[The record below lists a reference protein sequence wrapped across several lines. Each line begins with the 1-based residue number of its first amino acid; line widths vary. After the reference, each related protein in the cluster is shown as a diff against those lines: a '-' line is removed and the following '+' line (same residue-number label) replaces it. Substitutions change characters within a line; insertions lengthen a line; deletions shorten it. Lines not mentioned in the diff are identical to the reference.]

1 MNSSGHLKRMEDNE
15 YFLDMQ
21 LRSFATDYLIKMLC
35 ALKTVVRICSWLNV
49 TIYLFKNNYNNT
61 LIVVS
66 CEHTA
71 A

>member
-35 ALKTVVRICSWLNV
+35 AL
-49 TIYLFKNNYNNT
+49 
-61 LIVVS
+61 
-66 CEHTA
+66 
-71 A
+71 